1 MAILKSDKV
10 KVRTFYNDKGP
21 SSKCVCFQYQSF
33 KIQEAQH
40 DETKTNP
47 VCRNPS
53 KSTKSYE
60 NVKH

>member
-1 MAILKSDKV
+1 MI
-10 KVRTFYNDKGP
+10 KGP
-21 SSKCVCFQYQSF
+21 VLNAYASNIRAS
-33 KIQEAQH
+33 KIQEAQN
-40 DETKTNP
+40 DKTKTNP